1 MKEGN
6 IMPLVRFD
14 LIKGRTQEDIENIMK
29 ITQDTVVKDFH
40 VDQRDCYQIVTQ
52 HESYEMNIMDT
63 GLDIERSQN
72 VLVISI
78 TSRPREKSDIENFY
92 ADLANGLSEK
102 KLVEKNDLVINMTIN
117 GDANWSFGFGEA
129 QFLTGKL

>member
-1 MKEGN
+1 
-6 IMPLVRFD
+6 MPLVRFD

-63 GLDIERSQN
+63 GLDI
-72 VLVISI
+72 
-78 TSRPREKSDIENFY
+78 
-92 ADLANGLSEK
+92 
-102 KLVEKNDLVINMTIN
+102 
-117 GDANWSFGFGEA
+117 
-129 QFLTGKL
+129 